1 MAKTVLTSD
10 SSGPSA
16 RGIPRALVG
25 LLRWGIIV
33 AEAAGRWRREEAA
46 ARALSAL
53 DDRTLRDIGIRR
65 DDIRSVAAAV
75 AEGRYHRPP
84 GFEVPQA
91 WRRGLKA
98 AEVKGPRRSALTPHA
113 PR

>member
-1 MAKTVLTSD
+1 MSKTVLTSD
-10 SSGPSA
+10 PTGPSA

-25 LLRWGIIV
+25 LLRWGILV

-84 GFEVPQA
+84 GFEVPPA
-91 WRRGLKA
+91 WRRGLQA
-98 AEVKGPRRSALTPHA
+98 TGERGRGGRP
-113 PR
+113 